1 MDSVLEGVMQTELDL
16 SWRRAYSANLTEI
29 AVGYPVVGI
38 SVAGDVKDVE
48 EIGAEA
54 NYLFAPHVKVLEQ
67 RSIDLSVA
75 RGTLGVDGRSAE
87 RRQPAIVSDAI
98 GTGSILQRRRPLP
111 NSRRCRKSFRGRRA
125 TRRRRRSSSCGGYPC
140 RQDHSRRGHYS
151 HPGRIRRNR
160 WYWEHHSYQ
169 QSWSGILRSY
179 S

>member
-98 GTGSILQRRRPLP
+98 GTGSIVGTGAANGRWIGSPPAIDGTVAHDQLSVLIGARLAITICIAVVGTVDGDGE
-111 NSRRCRKSFRGRRA
+111 SRIKK
-125 TRRRRRSSSCGGYPC
+125 
-140 RQDHSRRGHYS
+140 RRG
-151 HPGRIRRNR
+151 
-160 WYWEHHSYQ
+160 
-169 QSWSGILRSY
+169 
-179 S
+179 